1 VVTVT
6 IGDDKAGIARS
17 NELSNEALG
26 GIQQALTSLEEAQ
39 GMLMQV
45 TEGSGRPEFSEA
57 AGLLGQAISE
67 LGEVS
72 QQVSGAIQSADGG
85 AAAL

>member
-1 VVTVT
+1 MS